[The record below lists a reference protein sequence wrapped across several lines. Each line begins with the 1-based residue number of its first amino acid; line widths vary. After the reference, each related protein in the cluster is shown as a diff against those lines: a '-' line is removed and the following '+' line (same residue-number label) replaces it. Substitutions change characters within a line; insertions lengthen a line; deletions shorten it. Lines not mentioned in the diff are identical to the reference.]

1 MPKATVLIVDDSPLI
16 RQVVA
21 DAFTPSG
28 YQVLM
33 AADGSEALRKICER
47 HPDLIVADILMPVM
61 DGWRLCEEVRRV
73 PETAQIPFI
82 FLTTEQ
88 EAQKR
93 VRGLRMGADDYLT
106 KPFSREELLA
116 RAENILERARKLK
129 DAEATGDMLS
139 GHTRHLSMADLLQ
152 ILSLNGRTGAL
163 RLEGPAGEEGRIYF
177 REGRIIHAR
186 LGPVEGEKALFR
198 LMMWPESRFT
208 LEDLPR
214 DVPESILATTSS
226 VLMEGFTHWDEL
238 RHLEDQ
244 IPPSLAL
251 FRVRPPVSSFIDHIE
266 LSNAERDVI
275 QGVERRMT
283 VAELLDALPHRDLE
297 TYRALLG
304 LLDKGFVESIE
315 EEEEEEVDTQPF
327 PRPNGG
333 P

>member
-1 MPKATVLIVDDSPLI
+1 MSKAIVLIVDDSPLI

-21 DAFTPSG
+21 DAFLPAG

-33 AADGSEALRKICER
+33 AADGSEALRKITQK

-82 FLTTEQ
+82 FLTSEQ
-88 EAQKR
+88 ETQKR
-93 VRGLRMGADDYLT
+93 VRGLRMGGDDYLT

-116 RAENILERARKLK
+116 RSENILSRARKLK
-129 DAEATGDMLS
+129 EAEATGEMLS

-163 RLEGPAGEEGRIYF
+163 KLDGPRGEEGRIYF
-177 REGRIIHAR
+177 REGRIIHAT
-186 LGPVEGEKALFR
+186 LGSVEGEKALFR
-198 LMMWPESRFT
+198 IMMWPESRFV

-214 DVPESILATTSS
+214 QTRESIEATTSS

-244 IPPSLAL
+244 
-251 FRVRPPVSSFIDHIE
+251 
-266 LSNAERDVI
+266 
-275 QGVERRMT
+275 
-283 VAELLDALPHRDLE
+283 
-297 TYRALLG
+297 
-304 LLDKGFVESIE
+304 
-315 EEEEEEVDTQPF
+315 
-327 PRPNGG
+327 
-333 P
+333 